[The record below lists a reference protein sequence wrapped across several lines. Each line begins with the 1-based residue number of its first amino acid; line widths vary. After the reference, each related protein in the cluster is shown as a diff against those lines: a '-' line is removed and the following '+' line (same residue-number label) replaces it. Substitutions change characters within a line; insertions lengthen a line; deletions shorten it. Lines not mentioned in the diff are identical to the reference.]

1 MKSQE
6 ALAVWKILSQA
17 KYSKMSDADKVK
29 AWKACRSLKSAA
41 TAFEDACKDAAQS
54 MKPDGDYDGQLRRAM
69 QYEQHRDRSDMT
81 DEEYRAFLDDFKK
94 YNTLVGDAVREYGE
108 KEVEVSFEPLS
119 DEAFGALMA
128 SNDWNMQQADMVGDY
143 LLA

>member
-29 AWKACRSLKSAA
+29 AWKACRALKSAA

-54 MKPDGDYDGQLRRAM
+54 MKPAGDYDTDLKRAM
-69 QYEQHRDRSDMT
+69 QYERDRNKSDMT
-81 DEEYRAFLDDFKK
+81 DEEYQSFVEKFKE
-94 YNTLVGDAVREYGE
+94 YNRLVGDAVKEYGD
-108 KEVEVSFEPLS
+108 KEVEVDFEPLTE
-119 DEAFGALMA
+119 DAFAALMA

>member
-6 ALAVWKILSQA
+6 ALAVYNILKGA
-17 KYSKMSDADKVK
+17 KYTKMADADKMK

-54 MKPDGDYDGQLRRAM
+54 LKPDGDYDVQLRRAM
-69 QYEQHRDRSDMT
+69 QYEQHRDQSDMT
-81 DEEYRAFLDDFKK
+81 DEEYQAFIATFKE
-94 YNTLVGDAVREYGE
+94 YNRLVGEAVKEYGD
-108 KEVEVSFEPLS
+108 KEVEITFDPLTE
-119 DEAFGALMA
+119 EAFGALMA
-128 SNDWNMQQADMVGDY
+128 SNDWNMQQVGVVEDY